1 MDCVGDIE
9 GSVEVDGRN
18 DATVVVGK
26 GDVLGFPDGDIV
38 VGVCNFRLSIL
49 CLLCDVAYK
58 KWRIYIMGRC
68 M

>member
-1 MDCVGDIE
+1 MDCVGTNE
-9 GSVEVDGRN
+9 GSAEVDGCK
-18 DATVVVGK
+18 DGTVVVGK

-58 KWRIYIMGRC
+58 K
-68 M
+68 